1 MAVCAVITT
10 NVYSRLASKYTVNHE
25 KGILLRKN
33 YLSACSTILYLYMN
47 IELC

>member
-1 MAVCAVITT
+1 MAVCAVIVT

-25 KGILLRKN
+25 KGILRKN
-33 YLSACSTILYLYMN
+33 DLSACSNILYLYMN